1 MKRIITPK
9 TPNPKKQSEIKVVF
23 MQPELLDVVFRSRKR
38 SDLLLLLGEEART
51 IEEIKTIL
59 DVSPTAILPQIKRLT
74 DSSLVVQRDGYYE
87 LTGLGEEVVKKVRP
101 LVDVLTLLERND
113 YWLEHDL
120 NGIPQYL
127 QDRLG
132 DLKDFRLIEPDPC
145 QIFEPRTEIVNF
157 ISASSHLMVFSS
169 FFRPEFL
176 PIYSKLGRKGAKV
189 SLILTESVLEK
200 TLHNYERK
208 LKKFTDMPNTELFV
222 CNDGVKLAELI
233 VSDQGVLVSL
243 FASNGRFHHDHAFCS
258 GPQALDWAKELFEF
272 YKSRSRLIKNSRG
285 MESFSCT
292 SGAGFLSESPL
303 ISLH

>member
-1 MKRIITPK
+1 
-9 TPNPKKQSEIKVVF
+9 
-23 MQPELLDVVFRSRKR
+23 MQLQLLDVVFRSRKR

-59 DVSPTAILPQIKRLT
+59 DVSPTAILPQIKKLT

-87 LTGLGEEVVKKVRP
+87 LTDMGEEVVKKVRP

-120 NGIPQYL
+120 SGIPIYL

-132 DLKDFRLIEPDPC
+132 DLKDFRLIEPDPS
-145 QIFEPRTEIVNF
+145 QIFEPRTETVNF
-157 ISASSHLMVFSS
+157 ISDSSHLMVFSS

-176 PIYSKLGRKGAKV
+176 PIYSKLGRKGVKV
-189 SLILTESVLEK
+189 SLIFTESVLEK

-208 LKKFTDMPNTELFV
+208 LKKFADMPNTELFV
-222 CNDGVKLAELI
+222 CNDGAKLAELI
-233 VSDQGVLVSL
+233 VSDKGVLVSL

-258 GPQALDWAKELFEF
+258 DSRALEWSRELFDF
-272 YKSRSRLIKNSRG
+272 YKTRSRVIENSGEMDR
-285 MESFSCT
+285 FSCT
-292 SGAGFLSESPL
+292 HGSDFLSESPL
-303 ISLH
+303 LSLQ